1 MTTNKSAPKDFGFRQ
16 DEAMLRDMARKML
29 SERLPMDRLRKLV
42 AEAPEPIYEGGERA
56 PWDEKLWAEIV
67 ALGWTGLAV
76 GEVEGGS
83 DISLV
88 GIAGLVEE
96 LGRHALPSPL
106 VSTLM
111 ATLVLRTA
119 GGGVASQYLERIAGG
134 ATASLAIT
142 NDRGSWEPLDAPLI
156 ASEEGDDL
164 ILHGDARFVQDAFKA
179 EILVGSA
186 RLGDKLVLWAVE
198 ANADGLSLEDDHIHD
213 LTRDQASVHF
223 NGVRVRASAIVSRDG
238 GRVLKAAWPALLA
251 LVSADLCGASE
262 RLLQTT
268 VEYAKERVQ
277 FDRPI
282 GFFQAVKHPLVDA
295 MVEIDRARS
304 LLYHAAAEFDAGSA
318 HAEIAA
324 HMAKSAAS
332 DAAAFISDRAIQL
345 HGGIG
350 FTWEYGLHIFFKR
363 NLHNQAL
370 LGDGVHHRKKLADL
384 LIGPISTSPNLDRG
398 STPTTISENAP

>member
-1 MTTNKSAPKDFGFRQ
+1 MTSTRAAPRDFGFGQ

-29 SERLPMDRLRKLV
+29 SERLPMERLRTLV
-42 AEAPEPIYEGGERA
+42 AAAPEPIYDHGERA
-56 PWDEKLWAEIV
+56 PWDKQLWNEIV

-76 GEVEGGS
+76 GEAEGGS
-83 DISLV
+83 NISLV
-88 GIAGLVEE
+88 GIAGIVEE
-96 LGRHALPSPL
+96 VGRHALPSPL
-106 VSTLM
+106 IPTLL
-111 ATLVLRTA
+111 ASLVLRAA
-119 GGGVASQYLERIAGG
+119 GGEVASEVLKRIAGG

-142 NDRGSWEPLDAPLI
+142 NDRGSWEPEDAPLI
-156 ASEEGDDL
+156 ASEETGDL
-164 ILHGDARFVQDAFKA
+164 VLHGDARFVQDAFKA
-179 EILVGSA
+179 DLLVGSA

-198 ANADGLSLEDDHIHD
+198 TDADGLSLDADHIHD
-213 LTRDQASVHF
+213 LTRDQASVRF
-223 NGVRVRASAIVSRDG
+223 EGVRVGAASIVSRDG
-238 GRVLKAAWPALLA
+238 AAILASAWPSLLV

-304 LLYHAAAEFDAGSA
+304 LLYHAAAEIDAGSFK
-318 HAEIAA
+318 AEVAA
-324 HMAKSAAS
+324 HMAKSTAS

-370 LGDGVHHRKKLADL
+370 LEDKVHHRKKLADL
-384 LIGPISTSPNLDRG
+384 LIGPISSSPNLG
-398 STPTTISENAP
+398 HGPAAT

>member
-1 MTTNKSAPKDFGFRQ
+1 MTTAKTVSKDFGFGE
-16 DEAMLRDMARKML
+16 DEAMLRDMARRML

-42 AEAPEPIYEGGERA
+42 AEAPEPVYDKGERA
-56 PWDEKLWAEIV
+56 PWDTQLWSEIV

-76 GEVEGGS
+76 SEAEGGS
-83 DISLV
+83 DISLA
-88 GIAGLVEE
+88 GIAGIVEE
-96 LGRHALPSPL
+96 VGRHALPSPL
-106 VSTLM
+106 IPTLM
-111 ATLVLRTA
+111 ASLVLRAASGEVA
-119 GGGVASQYLERIAGG
+119 GQLLARIAGG

-142 NDRGSWEPLDAPLI
+142 NDRGSWEPEHAPLI
-156 ASEEGDDL
+156 AREEAGAL
-164 ILHGDARFVQDAFKA
+164 VLHGDARFVQDAFKA
-179 EILVGSA
+179 DFLIASA
-186 RLGDKLVLWAVE
+186 RLGETFVLCAVE
-198 ANADGLSLEDDHIHD
+198 TDADGLRLEADHIHD
-213 LTRDQASVHF
+213 LTRDQASAHF
-223 NGVRVRASAIVSRDG
+223 QGVRVSDAAVVSRDAAS
-238 GRVLKAAWPALLA
+238 VLRAAWPGLLV

-304 LLYHAAAEFDAGSA
+304 LLYYAAAEIDAGIDK
-318 HAEIAA
+318 AEIAA
-324 HMAKSAAS
+324 RMAKSAAS

-350 FTWEYGLHIFFKR
+350 FTWEYGLHIHFKR

-370 LGDGVHHRKKLADL
+370 FGDGVHQRKKLADL
-384 LIGPISTSPNLDRG
+384 LIGPVSTSPNLGRDPAA
-398 STPTTISENAP
+398 T